1 MVRLYKTFILPHF
14 DYCSPLLIG
23 LGKIQGNRLEDA
35 NFYILR
41 SLLGLPKSETYDNLL
56 KIANIESLMRRRF
69 TQSLTLLYKCHK
81 GEGPQYIKELFR
93 LRIGTYNLRGIGTKL
108 EEHSFRSNWLKQS
121 YSSIISR
128 VWNRLPDICRNADN
142 VKDFRKFLL
151 TIDFTNDVY
160 RI

>member
-1 MVRLYKTFILPHF
+1 M
-14 DYCSPLLIG
+14 DYQNQ
-23 LGKIQGNRLEDA
+23 KRM
-35 NFYILR
+35 
-41 SLLGLPKSETYDNLL
+41 TTDNLL
-56 KIANIESLMRRRF
+56 KIANVESLMRRRF
-69 TQSLTLLYKCHK
+69 TQSLTLLYKYHK
-81 GEGPQYIKELFR
+81 GEGPQYIKEIFR
-93 LRIGTYNLRGIGTKL
+93 LRTETYNLREIGTNL

-121 YSSIISR
+121 YYSIISR